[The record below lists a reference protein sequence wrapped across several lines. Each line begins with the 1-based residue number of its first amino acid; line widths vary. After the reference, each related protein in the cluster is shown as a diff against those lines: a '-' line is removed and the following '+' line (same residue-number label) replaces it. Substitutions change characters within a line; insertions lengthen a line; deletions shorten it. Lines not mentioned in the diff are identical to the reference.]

1 MPSRISL
8 KSLMEENDYAG
19 SNNEEVLEIP
29 LSDIKPNPYQP
40 RYIFDDEKIDELA
53 KSIKE
58 HGVFQPI
65 IVKKMNGYYSIISGE
80 RRYRACE
87 KLGLKT
93 IPAIIR
99 MYENSKMIELAL
111 IENLQRED
119 LTPVE
124 EAKAYRQIMRELNY
138 TQAELGERVGKSRS
152 YVTNILGLLEL
163 PEEVLNLVD
172 SKKISMGHARA
183 LSKLSDKKRIIEL
196 AKIIVD
202 KNLSVREIEE
212 LAQEE
217 KKRVVVKKKAK
228 RLEQYKSYEKTFKD
242 KYNGRLKVVEGKITI
257 TLDNDEFLEDILNK
271 LCK

>member
-1 MPSRISL
+1 
-8 KSLMEENDYAG
+8 
-19 SNNEEVLEIP
+19 
-29 LSDIKPNPYQP
+29 
-40 RYIFDDEKIDELA
+40 
-53 KSIKE
+53 
-58 HGVFQPI
+58 
-65 IVKKMNGYYSIISGE
+65 
-80 RRYRACE
+80 
-87 KLGLKT
+87 
-93 IPAIIR
+93 
-99 MYENSKMIELAL
+99 
-111 IENLQRED
+111 
-119 LTPVE
+119 
-124 EAKAYRQIMRELNY
+124 
-138 TQAELGERVGKSRS
+138 
-152 YVTNILGLLEL
+152 
-163 PEEVLNLVD
+163 
-172 SKKISMGHARA
+172 MGHARA